1 MRRMIAFP
9 DYPDSQLIMEA
20 TVMAKDDSQWDTL
33 MTING
38 TYKGPTDFVAKKN
51 YRLIWTVDGNR
62 ILEWGSATLES
73 SSGQSVRCEWS
84 STITSKMHFD
94 GFPAAGEVVDISIS
108 PFEIADNTMSYQWK
122 GTVQKRKK

>member
-1 MRRMIAFP
+1 MIAFP

-20 TVMAKDDSQWDTL
+20 TVVAKDESQWDTL

-38 TYKGPTDFVAKKN
+38 TYKGPTDVVAKKN

-73 SSGQSVRCEWS
+73 SSGQSVRCECS
-84 STITSKMHFD
+84 STISSKTHFE

-108 PFEIADNTMSYQWK
+108 PFEIDNNSMSYQWE

>member
-1 MRRMIAFP
+1 MIAFP

-38 TYKGPTDFVAKKN
+38 IYKGPTDFVAKKN

-73 SSGQSVRCEWS
+73 SSGQSVRSEWS
-84 STITSKMHFD
+84 STITSKRHFD
-94 GFPAAGEVVDISIS
+94 GFPATGEVVDISIS
-108 PFEIADNTMSYQWK
+108 PFEIDNNTMSYQWE